1 MMRGC
6 RMVQTQTQPELSTY
20 ADYRTWPNE
29 RRDELIEGMVFAMA
43 PAPSI
48 NHQRMVG
55 EIYRQTAN
63 ALQGKPC
70 QPFIAPVDVLF
81 PRMNEQDDAVQT
93 VLQPDVFVVCDPSK
107 IEPHAIRGA
116 PDWVV
121 EVLSPGS
128 ASRDHIAK
136 RRVYEAAGV
145 CEYWLVHPEER
156 LLMIYRL
163 EQGVYGKPDVQ
174 ELTGTTTVGILPE
187 VAIQW
192 EETSDA

>member
-1 MMRGC
+1 
-6 RMVQTQTQPELSTY
+6 
-20 ADYRTWPNE
+20 
-29 RRDELIEGMVFAMA
+29 
-43 PAPSI
+43 
-48 NHQRMVG
+48 MVG
-55 EIYRQTAN
+55 EMYRQTAN

-107 IEPHAIRGA
+107 FEPHAIRGA

-128 ASRDHIAK
+128 ASRDHTAK
-136 RRVYEAAGV
+136 RRIYEAAGV
-145 CEYWLVHPEER
+145 REYWLVHPEER

-163 EQGVYGKPDVQ
+163 EQCVYGKPDVQ
-174 ELTGTTTVGILPE
+174 ELTGTTRVGILPE

-192 EETSDA
+192 DETSDA

>member
-1 MMRGC
+1 MA
-6 RMVQTQTQPELSTY
+6 QTQTQPELSTY

-29 RRDELIEGMVFAMA
+29 RRDELIEGMAYAMA

-48 NHQRMVG
+48 NHQRMVLSLAAQA
-55 EIYRQTAN
+55 RT

-136 RRVYEAAGV
+136 RRIYEAAGV
-145 CEYWLVHPEER
+145 REYWLVHPEDR

-163 EQGVYGKPDVQ
+163 EQGVYGRPDVQ
-174 ELTGTTTVGILPE
+174 ELTGTTKVGILPE

-192 EETSDA
+192 DETPD